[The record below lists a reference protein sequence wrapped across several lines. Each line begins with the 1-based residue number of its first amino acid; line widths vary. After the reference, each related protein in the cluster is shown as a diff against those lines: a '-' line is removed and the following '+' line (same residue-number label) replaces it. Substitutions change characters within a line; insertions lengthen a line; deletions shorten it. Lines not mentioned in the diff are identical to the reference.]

1 MAIDFPNSP
10 TTNQTYTANGRTWIY
25 DGQKWGLQTVDNSV
39 VLDGLSNVEVPSPA
53 SGDFLKWN
61 GTAWVND
68 PINLGTDTVGSYI
81 ASLTAGTGITVSG
94 STISTNLTA
103 GTGVTVSGATI
114 SIGQAVATNSNVQ
127 FNQITFQQN
136 VCAKLRMYTVGSGGY
151 EIGVQSATH
160 YFRTDKQFA
169 WYLGGSHNDGELN
182 NGGGTTLA
190 RLLNDGGF
198 YAGGYV
204 TGPWMSANEMYTRYM
219 VIGPNGQYS
228 SQGSTNLQINTTTAF
243 GYGCNADH
251 TGFRIAASMCGW
263 STARLDFWGST
274 DWNSYGNLCFTILP
288 GAVYANTYMYYS
300 DQRLKTDIEPMT
312 DALSAVKALKPK
324 RFRMKVDE
332 YVAPKRYGFIAQDV
346 EEVLPDLVTSMQVS
360 ENRDE
365 DKLTMDANGLVAVSI
380 KALQELIDKVE
391 ALEGAVYGN

>member
-10 TTNQTYTANGRTWIY
+10 TTNQVYTVSGRTWIY
-25 DGQKWGLQTVDNSV
+25 DGEKWGLQGVSNSV
-39 VLDGLSNVEVPSPA
+39 VLDGLSDVTAPTPT

-61 GTAWVND
+61 GSAWVND
-68 PINLGTDTVGSYI
+68 PINLGTDTIGSYI
-81 ASLTAGTGITVSG
+81 ASLTAGTGVTVSG
-94 STISTNLTA
+94 STIS
-103 GTGVTVSGATI
+103 
-114 SIGQAVATNSNVQ
+114 IGQAVNTNSNVA
-127 FNQITFQQN
+127 FNSIDFADN
-136 VCAKLRMYTVGSGGY
+136 VTTKIYFYETSYTMG
-151 EIGVQSATH
+151 IQAATM
-160 YFRTDKQFA
+160 YFRTNGNYA
-169 WYLGGSHNDGELN
+169 WYKFGSHSDGEKDP
-182 NGGGTTLA
+182 GGGTVLA
-190 RLLNDGGF
+190 YLHSDGGF
-198 YAGGYV
+198 DAKGYLV
-204 TGPWMSANEMYTRYM
+204 APQTYTRYL
-219 VIGPNGQYS
+219 VAGPNGMYS
-228 SQGSTNLQINTTTAF
+228 SQGSTNIQINTTTAF

-274 DWNSYGNLCFTILP
+274 DWNSYGNLCFSILP

-300 DQRLKTDIEPMT
+300 DIKLKTDIEPMA
-312 DALSAVKALKPK
+312 DALSSVKALKPK

-365 DKLTMDANGLVAVSI
+365 DKLTMDANGLVAVAI

>member
-10 TTNQTYTANGRTWIY
+10 TTNQVYTVSGRTWIY
-25 DGQKWGLQTVDNSV
+25 DGEKWGLQSVSNSV
-39 VLDGLSNVEVPSPA
+39 VLDGLSDVTAPSPS

-61 GTAWVND
+61 GTAWIND

-81 ASLTAGTGITVSG
+81 SSLTAGTGITVNG
-94 STISTNLTA
+94 S
-103 GTGVTVSGATI
+103 TI
-114 SIGQAVATNSNVQ
+114 SIGQAVNTNSNVQ

-136 VCAKLRMYTVGSGGY
+136 VCAKLRLYPENAGGY
-151 EIGVQSATH
+151 EIGVQSATQ
-160 YFRTDKQFA
+160 YYRTGKQFA

-204 TGPWMSANEMYTRYM
+204 TGPWMSTNEMYTRYM
-219 VIGPNGQYS
+219 VLGPNGMYS

-243 GYGCNADH
+243 GYGCNPDH

-274 DWNSYGNLCFTILP
+274 DWNSYGNLCFSILP
-288 GAVYANTYMYYS
+288 GAVYAHTYMYYS
-300 DQRLKTDIEPMT
+300 DIRLKTDIEPMT
-312 DALSAVKALKPK
+312 DALSSVKALKPK

-332 YVAPKRYGFIAQDV
+332 YVSPKRYGFIAQDV

-360 ENRDE
+360 ANRDE
-365 DKLTMDANGLVAVSI
+365 DKLTMDANGLVAVAI